1 MPSQDRPRPRTSLA
15 EYGLLAAFLALWILI
30 ALDSMG
36 ALAGR

>member
-1 MPSQDRPRPRTSLA
+1 MAWEDRPRPDSSLA

-36 ALAGR
+36 ALPKI